1 MPQYATHL
9 SPRTQRVVRQYDG
22 QQILLLPGPQN
33 DSFKASPLARGRG
46 LFVPVKQER
55 ILGRPS
61 YYLEGLPVGVLLECV
76 GYSQDHR
83 IVEVF
88 AYYHQTNG

>member
-1 MPQYATHL
+1 VGPAL
-9 SPRTQRVVRQYDG
+9 LEVAPPK
-22 QQILLLPGPQN
+22 ILRRFTPQN
-33 DSFKASPLARGRG
+33 DSFKASPLARRRG